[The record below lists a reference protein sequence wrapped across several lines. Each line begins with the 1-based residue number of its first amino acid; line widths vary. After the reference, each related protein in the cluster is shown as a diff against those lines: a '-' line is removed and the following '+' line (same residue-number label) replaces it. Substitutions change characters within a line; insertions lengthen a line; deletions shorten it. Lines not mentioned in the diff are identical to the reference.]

1 MNFLNFLISKT
12 FLRNLLIAAAI
23 IIILFAGTLIWLR
36 VYTHHGQAITVP
48 DLTGLSQEEVKLILD
63 SKNLRY
69 EVTDSIFYKEL
80 PRGTVA
86 RQNPEPGSKVKE
98 MRRIYLTMNAVNP
111 EKVTMPTV
119 TGVSLRQARSTLES
133 YGLTLGK
140 ISYRPDPFTN
150 RVLEQRLNDT
160 VVHPG
165 SKVLKGSQIDLVL
178 GKGLSAETT
187 AVPDLVGLSL
197 FNARN
202 MLADR
207 YLNINAVIYDNTVT
221 NEEDTVSAFIWRQRP
236 PFHEGNTIHLGA
248 NVDVWLTVDST
259 KLPQPDTLTI
269 ENEEDNQD
277 DLYN

>member
-1 MNFLNFLISKT
+1 
-12 FLRNLLIAAAI
+12 
-23 IIILFAGTLIWLR
+23 
-36 VYTHHGQAITVP
+36 
-48 DLTGLSQEEVKLILD
+48 
-63 SKNLRY
+63 
-69 EVTDSIFYKEL
+69 
-80 PRGTVA
+80 
-86 RQNPEPGSKVKE
+86 
-98 MRRIYLTMNAVNP
+98 
-111 EKVTMPTV
+111 
-119 TGVSLRQARSTLES
+119 LES

-160 VVHPG
+160 LVHPG

-178 GKGLSAETT
+178 GKGLSVETT

-207 YLNINAVIYDNTVT
+207 YLNLNAVIYDNTVT

-236 PFHEGNTIHLGA
+236 PFQEGNTIHLGA

-259 KLPQPDTLTI
+259 KLPQTDTLTI
-269 ENEEDNQD
+269 ENDEDIQD